1 MQLGGAEEAFREI
14 EVELDGMKL
23 LDCLNNKVYE
33 ASGRQGKAIKK
44 IMSQILKKALIN
56 FIYQLQKMQRE

>member
-33 ASGRQGKAIKK
+33 ASGRQGKAIKRSNESN
-44 IMSQILKKALIN
+44 SQ
-56 FIYQLQKMQRE
+56 QGPH

>member
-1 MQLGGAEEAFREI
+1 MQLGGAEDAFREI

-44 IMSQILKKALIN
+44 
-56 FIYQLQKMQRE
+56 